1 MDEVDILEAVV
12 RRQQNRYFGKYRGL
26 VVDNL
31 DPDKRGR
38 LKVRVPSV
46 LGEATTDWALPCFP
60 YGGGADLGL
69 IAVPPVGAMVAVE
82 FMEGDLSSPI
92 WTGAFWRSA
101 DEVPAEVAG
110 DGAST
115 KLLKTDSGHVLS
127 FDDQEGEEAIALR
140 SAAGAVLALDPDGGI
155 ALTDKNGAT
164 VTIDA
169 AAGEVK
175 VEDANGNA
183 IVLSSSGIAASDAN
197 GNEISTAAGG
207 VTVKGSTI
215 KIEGQ
220 QVSIGGAGGEPLV
233 KGSSFMALFNAH
245 THVASGPG
253 SPTSPPAPPMTP
265 AQLSIAVTTS

>member
-1 MDEVDILEAVV
+1 MDEVDVLEAVV

-38 LKVRVPSV
+38 LKLRVPSV
-46 LGEATTDWALPCFP
+46 LGEATTAWALPCFP
-60 YGGGADLGL
+60 YGGAADLGF
-69 IAVPPVGAMVAVE
+69 IAVPPTGAMVAVE
-82 FMEGDLSSPI
+82 FLEGDLSSPI
-92 WTGAFWRSA
+92 WTGSFWRSA

-127 FDDQEGEEAIALR
+127 FEDQEGEEAITLT
-140 SAAGAVLALDPDGGI
+140 SAKGAVMTLDPDGGI
-155 ALTDKNGAT
+155 TLTDSNGAT
-164 VTIDA
+164 VAVDA

-175 VEDANGNA
+175 VADVNGNT
-183 IVLSSSGIAASDAN
+183 IVLSSSGIAAADAN
-197 GNEISTAAGG
+197 GNEITTVAGG
-207 VTVKGSTI
+207 ITVKGSTI
-215 KIEGQ
+215 RIEGQ

-253 SPTSPPAPPMTP
+253 SPTSPPATPMTP
-265 AQLSIAVTTS
+265 AQLSVAVTTI